1 LNVGF
6 HPLKNDQLRKL
17 EAKQLP
23 QLQLQQLLL
32 LGSTCMTSNHQHR
45 IGPKQDQMQ
54 QMTFIE
60 SNTEQTTRT
69 YPREGM
75 TPGQPGIPGE
85 MGEVAVEA
93 KRDDVTEAPTAEAA
107 HNQTL

>member
-1 LNVGF
+1 
-6 HPLKNDQLRKL
+6 
-17 EAKQLP
+17 
-23 QLQLQQLLL
+23 
-32 LGSTCMTSNHQHR
+32 MTL
-45 IGPKQDQMQ
+45 
-54 QMTFIE
+54 IE

-107 HNQTL
+107 HSQTL